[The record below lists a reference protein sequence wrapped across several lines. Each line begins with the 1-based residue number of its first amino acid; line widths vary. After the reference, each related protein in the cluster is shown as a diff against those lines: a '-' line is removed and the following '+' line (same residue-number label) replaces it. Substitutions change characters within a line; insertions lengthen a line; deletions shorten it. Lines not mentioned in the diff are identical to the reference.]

1 MRFLALDIGDVRV
14 GYALCDSLEIAA
26 YPAGVF
32 RRSGSLRADIEA
44 VLSLASEHEA
54 EAVLIGL
61 PLSLDGEAGPQA
73 VKTQG
78 FARRLAN
85 KAAVPVVL
93 WDESLTSV
101 EADEMM
107 RAHGLSHARRRA
119 KIDQQAAAL
128 ILESYLAHRRRIG
141 APGDA
146 IV

>member
-1 MRFLALDIGDVRV
+1 MRFLALDLGDVRV
-14 GYALCDSLEIAA
+14 GYALCDALEIAA

-32 RRSGSLRADIEA
+32 HRKGSVREDIEG
-44 VLSLASEHEA
+44 VLALATQHEA
-54 EAVLIGL
+54 DAILIGL
-61 PLSLDGEAGPQA
+61 PLSLNGDVGPQA
-73 VKTQG
+73 TKVQG

-85 KAAVPVVL
+85 KASVPVLL

-101 EADEMM
+101 EADDLM
-107 RAHGLSHARRRA
+107 RAHGLSRARRRA

-141 APGDA
+141 APADA